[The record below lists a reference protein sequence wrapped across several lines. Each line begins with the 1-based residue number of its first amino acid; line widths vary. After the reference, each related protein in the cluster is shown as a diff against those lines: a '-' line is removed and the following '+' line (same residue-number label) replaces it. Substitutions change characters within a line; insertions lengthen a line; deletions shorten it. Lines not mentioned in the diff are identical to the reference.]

1 MGTLHVL
8 ESARQIDSVQAIVNV
23 TTDKCYDNRE
33 WSWGYRED
41 DALGGHDPY
50 SSSKACAEIVS
61 AAYRRSFLKD
71 VGIAMAT
78 ARAGN
83 VIGGG
88 DWAKDRLIPDVL
100 RALEQGE
107 TVSIRNPH
115 AVRPWQHVLE
125 PLSGY
130 LKLAQS
136 LFEREHV
143 NAEAWNFG
151 PFDQDVQSVQWIV
164 QHLCQLWGAQAHWS
178 LQPGDHPHEA
188 SYLKLDISKARDRL
202 QWSPRW
208 SLSTALGHTTQ
219 WHQAWLANQN
229 MHAFS
234 LQQISAYESAR

>member
-1 MGTLHVL
+1 M
-8 ESARQIDSVQAIVNV
+8 
-23 TTDKCYDNRE
+23 
-33 WSWGYRED
+33 
-41 DALGGHDPY
+41 
-50 SSSKACAEIVS
+50 
-61 AAYRRSFLKD
+61 
-71 VGIAMAT
+71 
-78 ARAGN
+78 
-83 VIGGG
+83 
-88 DWAKDRLIPDVL
+88 IPDVL
-100 RALEQGE
+100 RALERGE

-136 LFEREHV
+136 LFERKHV

-164 QHLCQLWGAQAHWS
+164 QHLCQLWGTQAHWS

-208 SLSTALGHTTQ
+208 SLSTALDHTTQ
-219 WHQAWLANQN
+219 WHQAWLAGQN
-229 MHAFS
+229 MHAIC